1 MARENMQIAPNYAM
15 TGALTQTLD
24 AAMDLRIF
32 TYRSAAMPDSTPEV
46 SLTDE
51 MLDRLN
57 YLHYPEN
64 IKGLTAANHKPEEL
78 MRETIDNLIAHQ
90 QLSSYYPKDTLGRI
104 SLINQIQ
111 NKDMQHALATVVD
124 TETITMK
131 DAFGNEKNWIWNAG
145 FLHIHSDATIGN
157 YKKNNFQHIFIGI
170 YDQEEM
176 DYLSRIAT
184 KVEKYGTRSLSQEED
199 VAFEFLSRFGASMKE
214 HGITALT
221 TDVPEN
227 FSLTKISK
235 ESFKTVDNFKMAQN
249 ALKQLGDTQ
258 IAASYSGSVPEGIER
273 LIDNAVEVLVNRDS
287 MITGWNVPYDIN
299 RIVETVE
306 GVPGATELLK
316 KKLQS
321 YGLNPD
327 NYSISDLRIRQL
339 DPLHDII
346 YPASS
351 SARQVMLHDMY
362 GTDRAAKDIGTHA
375 FAFDN
380 ILPMLQKKYPNNA
393 ILQSA
398 HHLAG
403 IDVLQEAAF
412 MFAQDSSINIP
423 MKEAL
428 MRGTAQTNKYD
439 KNFAIRGLL
448 FQAQDSGSMKSLQQ
462 YNKNVFAVVESSN
475 GDLYTSSGFKYN
487 KITDKWGINNEFSP
501 AAWKEGVT
509 YEVTGIEYF
518 YRDSKTADAI
528 IAGRPEM
535 AGEDIV
541 RLQMRVGLLNESQRL
556 SEMGQ
561 ETHYIYMPRNTFE
574 KEVGAHFK
582 IIGQLDSNNRPI
594 LNSFGEEQAW
604 YINKR
609 INGRRIDY
617 RDNPMQAYRD
627 MNQMAFLDR
636 AERSFTKR
644 KINTNEN
651 AIMLREI
658 LDTGSFENIAQNGSR
673 SVQLQRAI
681 QQAAEGNTASLDRIL
696 QSTSI
701 NKTADKVVDAFS
713 ITDKAS
719 KIREFNNAWFSNS
732 FTIAN
737 TMQKGSVFAQLHRSV
752 IKILDN
758 EYFATTL
765 AQNNHYNRMQLY
777 NRAMDEGV
785 RTIMARLSPDALQ
798 KYPGLVGRPVNDSY
812 GYWLEAADFIRG
824 FRDEHEVISSANAE
838 SNKWIKISLDD
849 PLKTISS
856 LKKATGLKGLQAEND
871 RLVKRNLISF
881 LDYLQNS
888 EIHARI
894 DQQAR
899 DEVSDILKGVSSKS
913 TYSIANDIS
922 AVFKGLKQRQRMFG
936 WAPEE
941 VLLEHDSFLTL
952 YNVTQSELSAQAMKS
967 VEERMFNAAKNQ
979 ASMLISTEQQA
990 SLMKAR
996 LRELMVG
1003 NLDSNTYQKYIA
1015 NYDNGLRNAAS
1026 QIFSENRTAAFN
1038 YADNLINALHGTGV
1052 GISIAGNSVQ
1062 INYANTTIDISHL
1075 IPKLRSNSVGG
1086 LTWMLGDNDT
1096 RYVAAAGLKLTE
1108 AGSLGITSM
1117 MNWHQNNIFRPS
1129 KDNPLFNN
1137 VNRMLKNAITTG
1149 DDPLS
1154 WLTWALKI
1162 PDEELR
1168 KYTLSNG
1175 NPAFDMR
1182 NMLYADTSPILH
1194 DKNAVEKVLNIA
1206 RGRNLSTI
1214 QQEAVDVLQ
1223 NYYDAWGRVRP
1234 IDGLHESM
1242 AVWNLMGTENPVINP
1257 IIAGSGIRLN
1267 ATAKQTGSDQFR
1279 IAMADPGS
1287 IGEMI
1292 DTPGKMLSHQ
1302 LDNALYFR
1310 TDRTAQEARILEDG
1324 NITDLAFGPRFATQA
1339 EQVIANVT
1347 EGNINYSNRVVLNT
1361 LEAND
1366 AVKTQI
1372 YDMLVNKYNNDKTIA
1387 RVFGIRFMPHE
1398 GGGLVNSRIVDV
1410 LQSPLAYQKIKWD
1423 PIKMYNDM
1431 SNDYARRFEA
1441 FADLQFAESADGLA
1455 EFTGYGKGL
1464 LVPKEADVWRK
1475 YNQYYQEV
1483 RGIEAKQDSILN
1495 VVYMTRTGNQI
1506 VDEATLKANVEKA
1519 LRNEGKTSWS
1529 PQEWVNMANSMY
1541 ESRLVAQNVFDTN
1554 VAKLGVDSEKHESQ
1568 TMVRGIG
1575 QYWNGET
1582 PATAWQADEKL
1593 LHDIFAAKEFDPIA
1607 DRLSTDFRANGTLSS
1622 KWYYDI
1628 ADLNLES
1635 PLFQDEE
1642 SNAIR
1647 AMVRAKVGAA
1657 KGLTDIKEIDE
1668 AFYNMMDKA
1677 RHRLSDDIAD
1687 LTGANFLGASMG
1699 SMASHGNYDMLL
1711 YSTTNWLEQQMQKN
1725 RGAIAMTNELR
1736 RADFARAVEL
1746 INQSGAIT
1754 DRSGRA
1760 LSFTIDPITGAAI
1773 VETNRFEINMN
1784 NLKSLYRF
1792 NGNSIDASISMDIAE
1807 EQYKKAMSELRD
1819 INMLGGFFAH
1829 RAEARFLVDY
1839 PGSDK
1844 LYRMSD
1850 RELVSYTN
1858 TLFDDDI
1865 VQRIKRQL
1873 KDQYNDDDARFKKL
1887 FAGYIDDNG
1896 NLLEEFKNKSMWGAA
1911 LDAHFRDAAYMR
1923 PKQGKLLGGTI
1934 YDETKKYLDDPY
1946 RQFKTK
1952 DLIGRLGNGSHV
1964 AQEYADA
1971 MYQTAS
1977 LQQAAAFNKGSINEL
1992 QLLSDKGRISQKDL
2006 ASMQFFKNVDIG
2018 NVDTLKTISKKAY
2031 MDPDNIFT
2039 RNLLVDVTDASLGL
2053 TEATLGIN
2061 KIALAG
2067 VDFTEE
2073 GYADFQRTFSRA
2085 QETYRLLKTTPR
2097 SSEEFGSLV
2106 ETYRS
2111 LLQDTVRMQKEYASG
2126 KSKTSIPARLL
2137 KPEIAGSINRKVQVQ
2152 QTSRLD
2158 NALLDQLSEL
2168 TYNGENLADLY
2179 KKGQNVN
2186 FAIISE
2192 ANLAEMGFT
2201 DQYFKDIK
2209 VNKKEWLEKART
2221 VGISGKAHRWP
2232 SDYWGSTMAVQI
2244 YVSKD
2249 AGKDAIT
2256 YDAIT
2261 AAFLKA
2267 DSDGDTAQLVLNS
2280 TRNAN
2285 GQYIDALSANMGN
2298 KFADET
2304 AKKNLSALQRNHDL
2318 QMTTQI
2324 FETNKMVKKQT
2335 DYHQA
2340 YDDLFQKFSGKVKGD
2355 IADPLEKFARKDARL
2370 DLFSNVMYRNPDI
2383 LTDSSREE
2391 IRNAFNQHRERIA
2404 AAIEKSGKAD
2414 LAQTFRGASV
2424 EDAAIELQKEIS
2436 KSSEFRNAVKDS
2448 LGKYANAAN
2457 TAFRDATTLVD
2468 ATTMA
2473 IQRMAR
2479 KGVGLADTPFT
2490 SMDFLRMNAL
2500 AADKSVIS
2508 NTENVAMDLIKELTK
2523 EELLTPKKMNL
2534 SNVTEIV
2541 HNLDTLNTML
2551 DKIMKNGKDNTQ
2563 LKDEFTDFIS
2573 KIARRPEDRYQA
2585 ASLLAEFGVEGKFD
2599 DQSLKTIAGKAYDGY
2614 VKSVE
2619 FLRQNTSVF
2628 NLMQANVSNTSRGFK
2643 GRIST
2648 LLAVSA
2654 TGAGRVNRA
2663 IAESNGIEEV
2673 FQRIGTD
2680 SETINE
2686 IRQNAAKVIRPTAGS
2701 GKIVEKAIHDFR
2713 PGKSLA
2719 ISMLGLAGAA
2729 IFGGYAG
2736 GNPARP
2742 AQQQAQEIQEQN
2754 PPPRAI
2760 NMADPSLTASSRKQA
2775 GYVININAQTQKDKE
2790 YASRLITQ
2798 AVTKN
2803 FQDTNVNVSMNVN
2816 QQPGNISGNDL
2827 MDYLE
2832 QALY

>member
-1 MARENMQIAPNYAM
+1 MARKNMQIAPNYAM

-46 SLTDE
+46 SLTNE

-64 IKGLTAANHKPEEL
+64 IKGLTASNHKPEEL

-104 SLINQIQ
+104 NLINQIQ
-111 NKDMQHALATVVD
+111 NKDIQHALATVVD

-327 NYSISDLRIRQL
+327 NYSVSDLRIRQL

-375 FAFDN
+375 FTFDN

-412 MFAQDSSINIP
+412 IFTQDSSINIP

-439 KNFAIRGLL
+439 KNFAIKGLL
-448 FQAQDSGSMKSLQQ
+448 FQAQDSGSMGSLQK

-475 GDLYTSSGFKYN
+475 GDLYTSNGFKYN
-487 KITDKWGINNEFSP
+487 KITDKWGINNKFSP

-582 IIGQLDSNNRPI
+582 IIGQLDSNNKPI

-651 AIMLREI
+651 AVMLREI
-658 LDTGSFENIAQNGSR
+658 IDTGSFENIAQNGNR
-673 SVQLQRAI
+673 SIQLQRAV
-681 QQAAEGNTASLDRIL
+681 QSAVKGDTTALNRIMQGTSLG
-696 QSTSI
+696 
-701 NKTADKVVDAFS
+701 KTAEQIVSDFEIDKS
-713 ITDKAS
+713 
-719 KIREFNNAWFSNS
+719 FNNAWFSNA
-732 FTIAN
+732 FTIAD
-737 TMQKGSVFAQLHRSV
+737 TMQKGSLFEQLHRST
-752 IKILDN
+752 IKILNDK
-758 EYFATTL
+758 YFETTL
-765 AQNNHYNRMQLY
+765 SKNAHYNRNQLY
-777 NRAMDEGV
+777 SRAMDEGV
-785 RTIMARLSPDALQ
+785 RTIMAMLPPEALQ

-812 GYWLEAADFIRG
+812 GYWLEAAEFIRG
-824 FRDEHEVISSANAE
+824 FRDEHEVISSAQATT
-838 SNKWIKISLDD
+838 NKWIKISLDN
-849 PLKTISS
+849 PLQTISS
-856 LKKATGLKGLQAEND
+856 LKRATGLKGLQADND
-871 RLVKRNLISF
+871 RLVRRNMISF
-881 LDYLQNS
+881 LDYLQDNG
-888 EIHARI
+888 RI
-894 DQQAR
+894 DKQAQE
-899 DEVSDILKGVSSKS
+899 EVAAILQDVSNKN
-913 TYSIANDIS
+913 TYGIANDIS
-922 AVFKGLKQRQRMFG
+922 AVFKGLKQRQRMYG

-941 VLLEHDSFLTL
+941 VMLEHDSFLTL
-952 YNVTQSELSAQAMKS
+952 YNVARTELGANAMES
-967 VEERMFNAAKNQ
+967 VEKRMFNAAKSQ
-979 ASMLISTEQQA
+979 ARMLVSTEAQTNIMKEELRK
-990 SLMKAR
+990 LM
-996 LRELMVG
+996 LG
-1003 NLDSNTYQKYIA
+1003 GLDSSTYQKYLA
-1015 NYDNGLRNAAS
+1015 NYDDGLRNAAS
-1026 QIFSENRTAAFN
+1026 QIFTENKTAVFN

-1052 GISIAGNSVQ
+1052 GISIAGNSVHV
-1062 INYANTTIDISHL
+1062 NYANTTIDISHL

-1096 RYVAAAGLKLTE
+1096 RYIAAAGLKLSET
-1108 AGSLGITSM
+1108 GGLGITSM
-1117 MNWHQNNIFRPS
+1117 MDWHQNNIFRPS
-1129 KDNPLFNN
+1129 KSGLYNN
-1137 VNRMLKNAITTG
+1137 VNRMLKNAVAAG

-1162 PDEELR
+1162 PDTELR

-1182 NMLYADTSPILH
+1182 NMIYADTSPILH
-1194 DKNAVEKVLNIA
+1194 DKSAVEKVLNIA

-1234 IDGLHESM
+1234 MDGLREDM
-1242 AVWNLMGTENPVINP
+1242 ALWNLMGTENPVINP

-1267 ATAKQTGSDQFR
+1267 ATAKQTSSDQFR
-1279 IAMADPGS
+1279 VAMADTGG
-1287 IGEMI
+1287 INEMI
-1292 DTPGKMLSHQ
+1292 NTPGKMLSHQ
-1302 LDNALYFR
+1302 LDNSLYFR
-1310 TDRTAQEARILEDG
+1310 TNRTKQEARILADG
-1324 NITDLAFGPRFATQA
+1324 NITDLAFGPRFATKA
-1339 EQVIANVT
+1339 EQTIANVT
-1347 EGNINYSNRVVLNT
+1347 EGNINFSNRVVLNT

-1366 AVKTQI
+1366 AVKSQI

-1387 RVFGIRFMPHE
+1387 RVFGFRFMPHE
-1398 GGGLVNSRIVDV
+1398 GGGLISSRIVDA
-1410 LQSPLAYQKIKWD
+1410 LQSPLAYQKTKWN
-1423 PIKMYNDM
+1423 PLQMYGDM
-1431 SNDYARRFEA
+1431 SPGYAKEFMA
-1441 FADLQFAESADGLA
+1441 AADLQFAKTADGFE

-1464 LVPKEADVWRK
+1464 FVPKDIPYDPSERSYVWKK
-1475 YNQYYQEV
+1475 YNQFFKEL
-1483 RGIEAKQDSILN
+1483 RGTEAKQDAILN

-1506 VDEATLKANVEKA
+1506 VDEATLKASVDKA
-1519 LRNEGKTSWS
+1519 LRDEGKTAWTS
-1529 PQEWVNMANSMY
+1529 QEWTNMANSMY
-1541 ESRLVAQNVFDTN
+1541 ESRLVAQNIFDTN
-1554 VAKLGVDSEKHESQ
+1554 VTKLGVDSEKHESL

-1593 LHDIFAAKEFDPIA
+1593 LHDIFAAEEFDSVA
-1607 DRLSTDFRANGTLSS
+1607 GRLSTDFRTNGTLSS

-1628 ADLNLES
+1628 ANLNTES
-1635 PLFQDEE
+1635 PLFQGKEG
-1642 SNAIR
+1642 NAIR
-1647 AMVRAKVGAA
+1647 TMVREKVGAA
-1657 KGLTDIKEIDE
+1657 KNLTDVKAIDA
-1668 AFYNMMDKA
+1668 AFYEMMDKA
-1677 RHRLSDDIAD
+1677 RHRLSDDIAA
-1687 LTGANFLGASMG
+1687 LTGANFLGASIG

-1773 VETNRFEINMN
+1773 IETNRFYINEEK
-1784 NLKSLYRF
+1784 LKSLYRF
-1792 NGNSIDASISMDIAE
+1792 NGNTIDASISMAAAGQE
-1807 EQYKKAMSELRD
+1807 YEKALSGLRD
-1819 INMLGGFFAH
+1819 VNLLGGFFAH
-1829 RAEARFLVDY
+1829 RAEARFFVDY

-1858 TLFDDDI
+1858 TLFEDDI
-1865 VQRIKRQL
+1865 VNRIRKGL
-1873 KDQYNDDDARFKKL
+1873 NNDTRFKEL
-1887 FAGYIDDNG
+1887 FAGYIDDEG
-1896 NLLEEFKNKSMWGAA
+1896 KLLKEFEGKSMWGAA

-1923 PKQGKLLGGTI
+1923 PTKGTLLGEVM
-1934 YDETKKYLDDPY
+1934 YDANRKYLDDPY
-1946 RQFKTK
+1946 RQYKTR
-1952 DLIGRLGNGSHV
+1952 DLVSRLGNGSHV
-1964 AQEYADA
+1964 AQAYADE

-1977 LQQAAAFNKGSINEL
+1977 LRQAAAFNAHSINEM
-1992 QLLSDKGRISQKDL
+1992 QLLSDKGKISRQDL
-2006 ASMQFFKNVDIG
+2006 ASMQFFRNVGIND
-2018 NVDTLKTISKKAY
+2018 VDTFKNIGEKTHMAS
-2031 MDPDNIFT
+2031 DNIFKH
-2039 RNLLVDVTDASLGL
+2039 NLLVNVTDASLGL
-2053 TEATLGIN
+2053 TEATLGID

-2067 VDFTEE
+2067 LEFGEE
-2073 GYADFQRTFSRA
+2073 GEAEFQKAFSKA
-2085 QETYRLLKTTPR
+2085 QKTYEMLKKTPR
-2097 SSEEFGSLV
+2097 SSQEFNDLVNDYRNSL
-2106 ETYRS
+2106 Y
-2111 LLQDTVRMQKEYASG
+2111 DAVRLQKEYASG
-2126 KSKTSIPARLL
+2126 KIKTSVPAKLL
-2137 KPEIAGSINRKVQVQ
+2137 KPEIAGSINRKVAVQ
-2152 QTSRLD
+2152 QTSSLD
-2158 NALLDQLSEL
+2158 NALIDKLSEYK
-2168 TYNGENLADLY
+2168 YNGESLADLY
-2179 KKGQNVN
+2179 RKKQNVN
-2186 FAIISE
+2186 FAIVSE
-2192 ANLAEMGFT
+2192 ANLADMGFN
-2201 DQYFKDIK
+2201 DEYFKRIG
-2209 VNKKEWLEKART
+2209 VNKEKWLEKART

-2249 AGKDAIT
+2249 AGKDSIT

-2280 TRNAN
+2280 TRNAS
-2285 GQYIDALSANMGN
+2285 GQYIDALSASMGN
-2298 KFADET
+2298 KFIDET
-2304 AKKNLSALQRNHDL
+2304 AQKNISALQRNHDL
-2318 QMTTQI
+2318 QMTVQI
-2324 FETNKMVKKQT
+2324 FETNKMVKAQT
-2335 DYHQA
+2335 DYQKE
-2340 YDDLFQKFSGKVKGD
+2340 YDALFQRFSGKVRGD
-2355 IADPLEKFARKDARL
+2355 VADPLAKFAKKDARM
-2370 DLFSNVMYRNPDI
+2370 DLFSNIMYRNPDI
-2383 LTDSSREE
+2383 LTDKSREE
-2391 IRNAFNQHRERIA
+2391 IRDAFNQHRERIA
-2404 AAIEKSGKAD
+2404 AAIEKSGDTKFA
-2414 LAQTFRGASV
+2414 TEFRGASV
-2424 EDAAIELQKEIS
+2424 EDAAIELRKRIS
-2436 KSSEFRNAVKDS
+2436 ESSAFRNAVKDN
-2448 LGKYANAAN
+2448 LGQYANAAN
-2457 TAFRDATTLVD
+2457 TAFRNATTLVD

-2490 SMDFLRMNAL
+2490 AMDFLRMNAL
-2500 AADKSVIS
+2500 AADKAVIS

-2534 SNVTEIV
+2534 SNVTEIT

-2551 DKIMKNGKDNTQ
+2551 DKIMKNGKDNVQ
-2563 LKDEFTDFIS
+2563 LKEEFSSFIEN
-2573 KIARRPEDRYQA
+2573 IARPAEDRYQA
-2585 ASLLAEFGVEGKFD
+2585 ASLLAEFGIEGKLNKEKG
-2599 DQSLKTIAGKAYDGY
+2599 SLKLIAEKAYDGY

-2619 FLRQNTSVF
+2619 SLRQNTSVF
-2628 NLMQANVSNTSRGFK
+2628 NLLQANVSNASRGFK
-2643 GRIST
+2643 GTIGT

-2654 TGAGRVNRA
+2654 TGAGKVNRA
-2663 IAESNGIEEV
+2663 IAESNGIEDV
-2673 FQRIGTD
+2673 YRHLSSD
-2680 SETINE
+2680 SETINQV
-2686 IRQNAAKVIRPTAGS
+2686 RKNAAEIIRPKAGS
-2701 GKIVEKAIHDFR
+2701 GKIVEKAIRDFR

-2729 IFGGYAG
+2729 VFGGYAG